1 MDIPT
6 FEPFR
11 TILSY
16 DEVQST
22 FYNILCP
29 QFVKHYKPYF
39 SIIRGGIFYKLFMDV
54 KHNRY
59 SLEVMLQSG
68 QIDKHT
74 QLRSE
79 KAIEIRKKC
88 ATNLKLSQY
97 HRPTEI
103 EFKYKFNKD
112 EYTKCYKCSE
122 YKLNEEFTF
131 VFNNRLAKSCFECRG
146 KPKPLTHRY
155 SCSKCI

>member
-29 QFVKHYKPYF
+29 EFTKHYKPYF

-59 SLEVMLQSG
+59 SLEVMLESG

-79 KAIEIRKKC
+79 KAREIRKKC
-88 ATNLKLSQY
+88 AMNLKLSYY

-103 EFKYKFNKD
+103 EFKYKFNR
-112 EYTKCYKCSE
+112 E
-122 YKLNEEFTF
+122 
-131 VFNNRLAKSCFECRG
+131 NNFFFF
-146 KPKPLTHRY
+146 
-155 SCSKCI
+155 I